1 MISWRGILAA
11 SAMLGATTAMP
22 LSGLAQPTNPDKVFR
37 VGIVGPAEQP
47 RFSDLAAGLR
57 EGLAGRG
64 YASARLTLVEVAVVR
79 GDPTGVE
86 AAVRRLQAEN
96 VAVVFA
102 IGTEVARV
110 VRRAAATLPMVFIT
124 PGDPAAIGLITSY
137 ARPGAGMTGV
147 TFEYP
152 ELSGKRMELARDLLG
167 GPGRVLVVVDP
178 RDASPRQ
185 GLDMLRN
192 VAKELAITV
201 TEQALTSE
209 ADMKAAVSALAT
221 HQVLL
226 VVPGGSPSAHYAV
239 LIQAAHAA
247 RVMTVFPGRTQS
259 TADALV
265 TYGAKD
271 IDVARDAARLIAQV
285 LEGAD
290 AGDIPVERPTK
301 MDLIVNLRTAKT
313 LGATVPPSLLLRADE
328 VIE

>member
-1 MISWRGILAA
+1 MISRRGILAA

-22 LSGLAQPTNPDKVFR
+22 LPGLAQPTNPDKSFR

-47 RFSDLAAGLR
+47 RFSDLVAGLR
-57 EGLAGRG
+57 EGLFGRG
-64 YASARLTLVEVAVVR
+64 YAPARLTLVEAAVVR

-86 AAVRRLQAEN
+86 AAVRRLQGEN

-209 ADMKAAVSALAT
+209 ADMKAAVSALAM

-259 TADALV
+259 TADALL

-301 MDLIVNLRTAKT
+301 MDLIVNLRTAKA